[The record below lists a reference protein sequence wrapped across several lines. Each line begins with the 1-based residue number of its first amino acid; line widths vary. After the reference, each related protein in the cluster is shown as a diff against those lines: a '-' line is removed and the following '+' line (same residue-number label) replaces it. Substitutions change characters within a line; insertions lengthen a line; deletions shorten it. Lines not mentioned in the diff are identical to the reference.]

1 MIADPVET
9 RLDIEVQLRNLA
21 SMARNFP
28 HDDGYEARASK
39 HQLYLLKCLIEDLY
53 RELPHFAGD
62 EAWEQERLI
71 ELLRR
76 R

>member
-21 SMARNFP
+21 SIARNFP
-28 HDDGYEARASK
+28 NDGYDSKASK
-39 HQLYLLKCLIEDLY
+39 HQLYLLKCMIEDLY
-53 RELPHFAGD
+53 RELPRFDGE
-62 EAWEQERLI
+62 EAWEQQRLI